1 MSIEAFQIASGVL
14 AVSSVGLA
22 IVAHGLHKRL
32 TDARIIIEHSH
43 QHVRNLKMTLASTY
57 EREDQLV
64 RQNAELNGIVT
75 KVQNQRLAAL
85 SKAAEKRKAAQAS
98 KDAEKN
104 AAAAKTFSA
113 LQAAPLRPR
122 DEVVANI
129 RSSKAAQAVSS
140 GG

>member
-1 MSIEAFQIASGVL
+1 MSIEAFQIATGVL
-14 AVSSVGLA
+14 SVSSIGLG

-32 TDARIIIEHSH
+32 ATARFIVEQTR
-43 QHVRNLKMTLASTY
+43 QHVENLQKTLASTY
-57 EREDQLV
+57 DREDQLV
-64 RQNAELNGIVT
+64 RQNAELNGMVT

-85 SKAAEKRKAAQAS
+85 SKAAEKR
-98 KDAEKN
+98 
-104 AAAAKTFSA
+104 AAAKAGKDADKAGATAKTLAA

>member
-1 MSIEAFQIASGVL
+1 MSIDAFQIATAVL
-14 AVSSVGLA
+14 AVSSVGLGA
-22 IVAHGLHKRL
+22 VAHRLHKRL
-32 TDARIIIEHSH
+32 ATAQFIVEQTRL
-43 QHVRNLKMTLASTY
+43 HVENLQKTLASAFD
-57 EREDQLV
+57 REDQLV

-85 SKAAEKRKAAQAS
+85 SKAAEKRNSAKVA
-98 KDAEKN
+98 KDAEKD
-104 AAAAKTFSA
+104 AATAKTLSA